1 MDLSS
6 VGPNSTPPRFVNSQ
20 LVSLPPVGILNKNF
34 CSICICICFI
44 YTAPQACSF
53 KYKPCI
59 NKVAFFFYI
68 TLIILFEQF
77 WVFQKKKTVSRRL
90 QQLSWNVIFIID
102 YFAKWAIFSI
112 IIDFCVYS
120 FWHKG
125 PIRGK
130 RCIQINVPTK
140 PSNESWERSH
150 LCWPHDGIY
159 KFRWLTQRPSYEERD
174 SCLEWTEPRD
184 PTWKAKTYYLC
195 ANKVQQAIGM
205 YGRDVKTVQ
214 NT

>member
-1 MDLSS
+1 MTWSHIWKWWEICWFSFPRSWHRDCFNTSLSLYFLS
-6 VGPNSTPPRFVNSQ
+6 NFEFSTRKKLYRDVFSSYPEM
-20 LVSLPPVGILNKNF
+20 LYLLLTILQNEL
-34 CSICICICFI
+34 
-44 YTAPQACSF
+44 Y
-53 KYKPCI
+53 
-59 NKVAFFFYI
+59 
-68 TLIILFEQF
+68 
-77 WVFQKKKTVSRRL
+77 
-90 QQLSWNVIFIID
+90 
-102 YFAKWAIFSI
+102 FSI
-112 IIDFCVYS
+112 IIYCCVYS
-120 FWHKG
+120 YWYKG

-130 RCIQINVPTK
+130 RCIQIDVPTK

-205 YGRDVKTVQ
+205 HGSDVKTAQ

>member
-1 MDLSS
+1 MWLEVIFESDE
-6 VGPNSTPPRFVNSQ
+6 RFVD
-20 LVSLPPVGILNKNF
+20 F
-34 CSICICICFI
+34 
-44 YTAPQACSF
+44 
-53 KYKPCI
+53 
-59 NKVAFFFYI
+59 
-68 TLIILFEQF
+68 LFRYLEIE
-77 WVFQKKKTVSRRL
+77 TVSIHH
-90 QQLSWNVIFIID
+90 SHYTF
-102 YFAKWAIFSI
+102 WAIFSFPQEKKLYRDVFSSYPEMLYLVLTILQNELYFSI
-112 IIDFCVYS
+112 IIYCCVYS
-120 FWHKG
+120 YWYKG

-205 YGRDVKTVQ
+205 HGSDVKTAQ

>member
-1 MDLSS
+1 MLY
-6 VGPNSTPPRFVNSQ
+6 
-20 LVSLPPVGILNKNF
+20 LVLTILQNEL
-34 CSICICICFI
+34 
-44 YTAPQACSF
+44 Y
-53 KYKPCI
+53 
-59 NKVAFFFYI
+59 
-68 TLIILFEQF
+68 
-77 WVFQKKKTVSRRL
+77 
-90 QQLSWNVIFIID
+90 
-102 YFAKWAIFSI
+102 FSI
-112 IIDFCVYS
+112 IIYCCVYS
-120 FWHKG
+120 YWYKG

-205 YGRDVKTVQ
+205 HGSDVKTAQ